1 MATSKHFVYQ
11 ESILPVEMQALLD
24 SEFNI
29 VWPKD
34 LAEHRDK
41 VIGLVKCDKP
51 SPITEEL
58 LAQFPSLRVIGN
70 CGAGVDS
77 IDLPACKRRGIKVGN
92 TAGALDDTTADM
104 AFTLLLASARR
115 VVEGDRIVRDPATAK
130 FQLNYFGTQI
140 SGTVIGIVGMGRI
153 GLEVAKRAR
162 AFNMTVLYHNRTRRS
177 QEIEKQVDATYTAP
191 LPQLL
196 SSADF
201 VVSVLPGG
209 ESTFEMFG
217 ASEFA
222 AMKKT
227 AIFVNI
233 GRGNAVDHVALTFAL
248 ANGVIAAAGLDVTYP
263 EPLPRDHPLLK
274 LPNVTFTPHSGMYY
288 I

>member
-1 MATSKHFVYQ
+1 M
-11 ESILPVEMQALLD
+11 
-24 SEFNI
+24 
-29 VWPKD
+29 WPKD
-34 LAEHRDK
+34 VAEHRHK
-41 VIGLVKCDKP
+41 VTGLVQWNHP
-51 SPITEEL
+51 SPINEEL
-58 LAQFPSLRVIGN
+58 LTQFPSLRVIGN
-70 CGAGVDS
+70 CGGIIES
-77 IDLPACKRRGIKVGN
+77 IDLPACKSRGIKIGVP
-92 TAGALDDTTADM
+92 AGALDDTTADM

-115 VVEGDRIVRDPATAK
+115 VVEGDTIVRDPATTTAT
-130 FQLNYFGTQI
+130 FELIHFGAQV

-162 AFNMTVLYHNRTRRS
+162 AFNMTVLYHNRTRRT
-177 QEIEKQVDATYTAP
+177 QEIEKQVDATYIAP

-209 ESTFEMFG
+209 ESTFKMFG

-233 GRGNAVDHVALTFAL
+233 GRGKVVDHVALTFAL

-263 EPLPRDHPLLK
+263 EPLPRDHPLLM
-274 LPNVTFTPHSGMYY
+274 LPNVTFTPHSGMYCNY
-288 I
+288 NIHTMA